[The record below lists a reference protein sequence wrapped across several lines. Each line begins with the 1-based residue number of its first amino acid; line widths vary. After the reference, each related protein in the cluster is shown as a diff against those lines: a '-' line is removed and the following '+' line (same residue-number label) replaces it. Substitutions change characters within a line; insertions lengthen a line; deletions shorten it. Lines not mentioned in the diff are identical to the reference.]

1 LKIIQLQAENI
12 KCLSAVEIN
21 PDGNVVVI
29 SGNNG
34 AGKSSVLDSIYW
46 ALSGAKNIQDKP
58 IRDGETEARI
68 RLNLG
73 EIIVTRKFTAS
84 GTQLVVTSAE
94 GAQFPSPQRMLDE
107 LVGAI
112 TFDPLEFS
120 RMAPKDQVKVL
131 RDLASLEIDFDDVE
145 MKNKADYDKRTSV
158 NREIK
163 ELEAWLKAT
172 EPSVAGLKSLEK
184 LDLAELAE
192 KYSNAK
198 ALVAEAA
205 SIERDFE
212 RATADI
218 EACDK
223 TIIKLQEQ
231 LTNEKKR
238 YVELQEAAR
247 AIADKGAKVNPP
259 SEEKLQAMQDY
270 ISKAES
276 HNKKIDLAHE
286 LSQKREQL
294 ENLTSVT
301 SELTAR
307 MDQRTDAARAAVAAA
322 QMPVDG
328 LSLTADGV
336 TYNGIP
342 FGQINTAE
350 KLKVSVAVAMASNPQ
365 LRVIRVENGCFLDDD
380 GMAILRQMAAENDFQ
395 IWVER
400 VGAEEMSVVID
411 DGTVV
416 TGKSE
421 AGSQKPE

>member
-1 LKIIQLQAENI
+1 MKIIQLQAENI
-12 KCLSAVEIN
+12 KCLTAVEIN
-21 PDGNVVVI
+21 PEGNMVVI
-29 SGNNG
+29 SGKNG

-46 ALSGAKNIQDKP
+46 ALTGAKNIQDKP

-120 RMAPKDQVKVL
+120 RMPAKEQVEVL
-131 RDLASLEIDFDDVE
+131 RDLVAIDVDFDEVE
-145 MKNKADYDKRTSV
+145 AQNKADYDKRTIV
-158 NREIK
+158 NRQVK
-163 ELEAWLKAT
+163 ELEAQVKAD
-172 EPSVAGLKSLEK
+172 EPTVAGLKSLEK
-184 LDLAELAE
+184 LNLAELAE

-198 ALVAEAA
+198 ALVSKYENADREL
-205 SIERDFE
+205 E
-212 RATADI
+212 RAQKDFDTSR
-218 EACDK
+218 K
-223 TIIKLQEQ
+223 RIK
-231 LTNEKKR
+231 
-238 YVELQEAAR
+238 EL
-247 AIADKGAKVNPP
+247 
-259 SEEKLQAMQDY
+259 EEKLEAEKANSEHLKKITLKCFEKRNAIRPPTSEKLAEMQEY

-276 HNKKIDLAHE
+276 YNNKIDLKIALDKQRE
-286 LSQKREQL
+286 RLEALTTLS
-294 ENLTSVT
+294 
-301 SELTAR
+301 SELTSR
-307 MDQRTDAARAAVAAA
+307 INQRNEAARAAVAAA
-322 QMPVDG
+322 KMPVDG

-342 FGQINTAE
+342 FEQINTAE

-365 LRVIRVENGCFLDDD
+365 LRVLRVENGCFLDDD
-380 GMAILRQMAAENDFQ
+380 GMNILRQMADDRDFQ

-411 DGTVV
+411 DGAVQ
-416 TGKSE
+416 G
-421 AGSQKPE
+421 GL